1 MPPSSCMQLQKSCAV
16 GLASLGV
23 MRRAHKVDQLM
34 HELEVLEF
42 PTGVRA
48 LKDYDRGELTIG
60 WPSASHLPGPTSKS
74 SPIGEIQSTCSS
86 TEHTSFSQTATRQFG
101 HKHLIKVFAFSH
113 CARSLPGKISRRSPT
128 LPTRQK
134 THPFWIGGSTPSH
147 PEL

>member
-60 WPSASHLPGPTSKS
+60 WPSASPLPGPTPKS
-74 SPIGEIQSTCSS
+74 SPIGRNTVHLQFDRTHVFFPDS
-86 TEHTSFSQTATRQFG
+86 HTTVWAQT
-101 HKHLIKVFAFSH
+101 SH
-113 CARSLPGKISRRSPT
+113 QGVRVQPLRSVSPG
-128 LPTRQK
+128 
-134 THPFWIGGSTPSH
+134 
-147 PEL
+147 